1 MKKLLVS
8 ALTMSLLYSIPVI
21 AKELS
26 PMGKEIS
33 LKETTKV
40 SDVLAKPS
48 DFVGKTVLIQG
59 KVLDVCTER
68 GCWMKVSSDKKKENI
83 IIKVK
88 DGEMVFP
95 LDAKGKDVTIE
106 GELFEVKRS
115 KKMEKEMKK
124 DHHKKEDYKDAKK
137 LYMFK
142 PVGVKFN

>member
-8 ALTMSLLYSIPVI
+8 ALTMSLLYSIPVM

>member
-8 ALTMSLLYSIPVI
+8 MLAMSMLYAIPVI
-21 AKELS
+21 AKDLT

-48 DFVGKTVLIQG
+48 AFVGKTVLIQG

-95 LDAKGKDVTIE
+95 LDAKGKDVSIE
-106 GELFEVKRS
+106 GELFEVKMS
-115 KKMEKEMKK
+115 KKMEGEMKK
-124 DHHKKEDYKDAKK
+124 DHHKKEDYKEAKK
-137 LYMFK
+137 VYMFK